1 MPPGQMTVIYDAV
14 PGDAFVPREACLAEL
29 RERTRVTAGRK
40 LIGNIAALVGHKD
53 HATLLHAARKIAE
66 RRRDVAVIIVGDG
79 PLRDD
84 LVRLRRALDLA
95 ETVHFAG
102 FVPQAERLLPG
113 FDVFAMA
120 SRTEGLG
127 TIVLDAAMAGVPVAA
142 TSGGGL
148 PEAVLHERTGLLA
161 PVGDAAA
168 LADALLRL
176 LDDPALA
183 QRLARAA
190 RRRVETEFTVADMA
204 RRYVALYETV
214 LEEHARAR
222 HPRPTPAPGRPA
234 GSLSVR

>member
-1 MPPGQMTVIYDAV
+1 V
-14 PGDAFVPREACLAEL
+14 P
-29 RERTRVTAGRK
+29 
-40 LIGNIAALVGHKD
+40 
-53 HATLLHAARKIAE
+53 HA
-66 RRRDVAVIIVGDG
+66 
-79 PLRDD
+79 
-84 LVRLRRALDLA
+84 
-95 ETVHFAG
+95 
-102 FVPQAERLLPG
+102 QRLLPG
-113 FDVFAMA
+113 FDVFTMS

-127 TIVLDAAMAGVPVAA
+127 TIVLDAAIAGVPVAA

-190 RRRVETEFTVADMA
+190 RRRVETEFTVAGMA

-214 LEEHARAR
+214 LEEHARAH
-222 HPRPTPAPGRPA
+222 HPRPAPAPGSPA